1 MPPTYTYPELTTLIQ
16 GADFETL
23 CIILWLIEDE
33 NRRYTLQELE
43 RLFAMVRCEMGLM
56 VGSLISELGV
66 LFFVNLPKG

>member
-1 MPPTYTYPELTTLIQ
+1 MPPTYTYPELTALIQ

-43 RLFAMVRCEMGLM
+43 QLFAMVRCEMGLM